1 MRGLTHTRAVWLMVL
16 VALMWSTAGVVSRHL
31 EAARSFEITFW
42 RSLFTAL
49 SLLVLLPLWQGR
61 AVFDRI
67 REGGRALW
75 ISGLCWSV
83 MFTAFMV
90 ALSMTTVANVLVT
103 LALGPLFTALL
114 ARATIGQ
121 KLPLRT
127 WLTIVVAGLGIAYM
141 YGKELSGDQWL
152 GTLIALAV
160 PVAGAINWTVTQRA
174 HARGQD
180 VNLVPAVL
188 LGAIMSSLL
197 TLPLAWPLSATAH
210 DVGLL
215 ALLGVGQL
223 AVPCV
228 LAVLCAQVLKAP
240 EVSLLALLEVVFGI
254 ALAWLGANER
264 PSSSVLLGGG
274 LVVSALVVNEL
285 LAWRQRG

>member
-1 MRGLTHTRAVWLMVL
+1 MVL
-16 VALMWSTAGVVSRHL
+16 VAFMWSTAGVVTRHL

-67 REGGRALW
+67 RTGGRALW
-75 ISGLCWSV
+75 VSGLCWSV

-114 ARATIGQ
+114 ARATIGHR
-121 KLPLRT
+121 LPLRT
-127 WLTIVVAGLGIAYM
+127 WLTIMVAGAGIAYM
-141 YGKELSGDQWL
+141 YGNELSGDQWL

-160 PVAGAINWTVTQRA
+160 PIAGAINWTVTQRA
-174 HARGQD
+174 HAKGLNVD
-180 VNLVPAVL
+180 LVPAVL
-188 LGAIMSSLL
+188 LGAVLSTVL
-197 TLPLAWPLSATAH
+197 TFPLAWPLTATMH

-254 ALAWLGANER
+254 GLAWLGANER

-274 LVVSALVVNEL
+274 LVVSALVANEII
-285 LAWRQRG
+285 AWRQRT